1 MKKILL
7 SITLI
12 LAVVLLIGSG
22 EFLSTPKITKSSE
35 FVEKLN
41 LGRNFYDMSFNAAQL
56 TTTYLGIASEIG
68 KPEAEKLLEK
78 HLRKSTKERQAE
90 WNANLTKSYLAFFSE
105 SELVSIAN
113 ELKNSPYAEKFE
125 GKRPVVDKYMREIST
140 ETLKSNL
147 NEALKNTFTEFNNKD
162 T

>member
-1 MKKILL
+1 MTIFFQRTKVFL
-7 SITLI
+7 
-12 LAVVLLIGSG
+12 LAVWLSLP
-22 EFLSTPKITKSSE
+22 FLVQGQVIPSS
-35 FVEKLN
+35 
-41 LGRNFYDMSFNAAQL
+41 SP
-56 TTTYLGIASEIG
+56 TSS
-68 KPEAEKLLEK
+68 EAEKLLEK